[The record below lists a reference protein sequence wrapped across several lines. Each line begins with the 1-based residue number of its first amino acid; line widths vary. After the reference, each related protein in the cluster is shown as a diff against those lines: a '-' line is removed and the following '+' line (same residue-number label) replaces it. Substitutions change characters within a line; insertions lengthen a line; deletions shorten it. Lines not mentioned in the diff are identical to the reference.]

1 MLSLLCFIGLVL
13 GFAHEAMGIEQEWLL
28 DSPRVW
34 GRGRTFVAAP
44 DSDEAARFNPATLAE
59 PDVSFQMRLLQLDGM
74 IGENTIDTIGDLVSA
89 AGTSDAIDLL
99 SKFDSKFGERQSFK
113 AQGSLFSLRFGSF
126 EISPFGLNNSWLEL
140 TNPSIPN
147 MEWKADTL
155 AGVSISYGFELFPSF
170 FMGLALRPMY
180 RWHIAGNIAFVD
192 IIEFVGPS
200 EIDFETFTP
209 LTSGAYV
216 AGDVGMVWNL
226 SPTFRWGLT
235 FRNVGDATV
244 TNEFEDAPPPL
255 RQNISTGI
263 FSRSPGQ
270 YFNLD
275 YYLDIH
281 SLTNRDGLNLL
292 RLVNTGAE
300 LGSSVFSRDHDFG
313 LLAGLNEGYF
323 CTGLFADL
331 LFMRFDL
338 VNYGVELGH
347 APGQKPDRRW
357 GISARTSMTF

>member
-1 MLSLLCFIGLVL
+1 MLRRLFFLSLLL
-13 GFAHEAMGIEQEWLL
+13 GGAYEALGIEQEWLL

-44 DSDEAARFNPATLAE
+44 DSDEASRLNPATLAE
-59 PDVSFQMRLLQLDGM
+59 PDVSFQLRLLQLDGM
-74 IGENTIDTIGDLVSA
+74 IGENTIDTISDLISA
-89 AGTSDAIDLL
+89 AGSSDAIGLL
-99 SKFDSKFGERQSFK
+99 SKFDKKFGERQSFK
-113 AQGSLFSLRFGSF
+113 AQGSLFSMRFGGF

-140 TNPSIPN
+140 SNPSIPN
-147 MEWKADTL
+147 MEWKADSFVGL
-155 AGVSISYGFELFPSF
+155 SMSYGLELFPGFSL
-170 FMGLALRPMY
+170 GLTVRPMY

-192 IIEFVGPS
+192 IIDFVGS
-200 EIDFETFTP
+200 SDINFETFTP

-216 AGDVGMVWNL
+216 ASDLGMVWNL

-235 FRNVGDATV
+235 FRNLGDAKV
-244 TNEFEDAPPPL
+244 TNEFDTAPPPL
-255 RQNISTGI
+255 RQIISTGI
-263 FSRSPGQ
+263 FSRWPGDT
-270 YFNLD
+270 FNLD

-292 RLVNTGAE
+292 RLINTGAE
-300 LGSSVFSRDHDFG
+300 LGTSYFSRDHDFG

-331 LFMRFDL
+331 LFMRIDF

-347 APGQKPDRRW
+347 SPGQIPDRRW
-357 GISARTSMTF
+357 GISARSSMTF

>member
-1 MLSLLCFIGLVL
+1 MLSLLCFVGLVIS
-13 GFAHEAMGIEQEWLL
+13 FASDAMGVEQEWLL

-44 DSDEAARFNPATLAE
+44 DSDEASRLNPATLAE
-59 PDVSFQMRLLQLDGM
+59 PDLGFQLRLLQLDGF
-74 IGENTIDTIGDLVSA
+74 IGENTIDTISDLVSA
-89 AGTSDAIDLL
+89 AGSSDAIGLL

-113 AQGSLFSLRFGSF
+113 AQGSLFSLRFGSL

-140 TNPSIPN
+140 TNPSIPT
-147 MEWKADTL
+147 MEWKADSF
-155 AGVSISYGFELFPSF
+155 AGLSISYAFELFQNF
-170 FMGLALRPMY
+170 FMGLTLRPMY

-200 EIDFETFTP
+200 DINFETFTP

-216 AGDVGMVWNL
+216 AGDVGLVWNL
-226 SPTFRWGLT
+226 SPDFRWGLT
-235 FRNVGDATV
+235 MRNVGDAPI
-244 TNEFEDAPPPL
+244 TNEFENGPPPL
-255 RQNISTGI
+255 RQIISTGI
-263 FSRSPGQ
+263 FSRWPGDI
-270 YFNLD
+270 FNLD
-275 YYLDIH
+275 YYLDVH

-331 LFMRFDL
+331 LFMRFDF

-347 APGQKPDRRW
+347 TPGQSPDRRW
-357 GISARTSMTF
+357 GVSARTTMTF